1 MLPLILSL
9 PVLLLLVLFALSNQQ
24 SVRIGLWPTDF
35 ALQAPLSL
43 AVLGLALVF
52 FLAGAL
58 VAWGGALSARRRAR
72 RAEAAVRQLT
82 NQVEALQARLPG
94 TAALPPLGE

>member
-9 PVLLLLVLFALSNQQ
+9 PVLLVLVLFALSNQQ
-24 SVRIGLWPTDF
+24 TVRIGLWPTDF
-35 ALQAPLSL
+35 ALQTPLSL

-52 FLAGAL
+52 FLGGTL
-58 VAWGGALSARRRAR
+58 VAWSGTLSARRRAR

-82 NQVEALQARLPG
+82 NQVEALRARLPG
-94 TAALPPLGE
+94 TAALPPPGE